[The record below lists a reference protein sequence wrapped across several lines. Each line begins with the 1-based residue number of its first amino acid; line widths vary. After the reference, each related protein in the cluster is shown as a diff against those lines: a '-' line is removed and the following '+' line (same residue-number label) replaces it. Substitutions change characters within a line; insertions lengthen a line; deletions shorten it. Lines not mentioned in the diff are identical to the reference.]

1 MFIKQVIIQGFRSY
15 RDETII
21 EPFSQR
27 YNIIVGRNGCGKS
40 NFFFAI
46 QFVLSDEF
54 SNLSAEGRYNLM
66 HEGINSRA
74 LNAYVEIIF
83 DNSDSRI
90 MIDKPEIAVRRQISG
105 KKDNY
110 FLDRKVVNKTDIIN
124 MLEGAG
130 FSRSNPYYIVKQG
143 KITQMAIAPDANR
156 LQLLREVAG
165 TKVYDE
171 KKQESEAILAE
182 TEERRKKIA
191 DLLKAIEERLLSLET
206 EKEEL
211 KQYQK
216 WDRSKRGL
224 ECAICMA
231 ECEEAKKRIDE
242 IVAKM
247 NGATQK
253 IEQLESDRLSVTEL
267 VQQNM
272 DSITELKQRLQTQQ
286 IERET
291 LIVDNKDNFQ
301 RKAQIELELQDLQ
314 GETEQRDVKR
324 DDLKRELAKYDKLLT
339 ESEQQLAKILPNY
352 DLLRREEEQ
361 KTAQRDLA
369 EEKRKELFAKRG
381 RGNQFGSK
389 EDRDKWIRLELKS
402 LNKAI
407 HDKREQMQRLKKELE
422 DETIKSREIEEQLRQ
437 IADNGNEQ
445 RSHMDNV
452 STRVRDLRQKKS
464 DIAGQK
470 TDLARKETQLHMQLS
485 QTRDELRK
493 SQDSLRSIMNK
504 GAASG
509 ADGIQ
514 RLLRQ
519 YTDENRNLDIVK
531 AYHGTLIE
539 NIECDPAFYTAV
551 EVIAGNRLNY
561 HIVDNDV
568 VATRLVKEFNNAR
581 QRGEIHFL
589 PLNVLEVHNNTM
601 SHINGASPL
610 IDQLQWVPKVEKAV
624 RHVFNRIMLCE
635 DFNSATRT
643 ARQYDVDCVTLDGD
657 QVQRKGALT
666 GGYID
671 KRISRLELQGAI
683 KQLRSTLTKYE
694 EEYDKLRQEIT
705 HIDNEHNNIMTE
717 LQREDMKS
725 KKNWDNYEQ
734 MKSDSKH
741 LQSELDRI
749 ITHRP
754 TKERQLNTLHATI
767 EQFCA
772 KEESLQSEL
781 GSDLISQLTVEE
793 QATIDRLNNTIE
805 YITQELKEIIRKR
818 VELEGTKTR
827 LEHQISNNYRKN
839 RDRISTDL
847 ERLHVENVRS
857 VIEELEREYTILS
870 DKLNEHEKQTDAI
883 DRIINNLDRELKAK
897 QKELEQLK
905 NSDKDIDERINEEK
919 RNTDKYEVKLRNAQN
934 KLDESTKRQNDI
946 GVPPDGLEKYKEIP
960 TKQLQ
965 RDLDRA
971 VVELKKYA
979 HVNKK
984 ALDQF
989 LQFSDE
995 RDKLTNR
1002 KAEIDEAHR
1011 HIVDLIESLDNKR
1024 FETIQFTFKQVSLYF
1039 TEVFKRLVPEGTA
1052 HLVIKKGDNE
1062 DYDSEQV
1069 SSQSSGQQM
1078 SVDDFT
1084 GVGIKVSFN
1093 GRANE
1098 MRDMQQL
1105 SGGQKSLVAL
1115 ALIFAIQKCD
1125 PAPFYLFDEIDQAL
1139 DPQYRHA
1146 VADMINELSQKAQF
1160 IITTFGPDLLKYG
1173 DKFYGITYRNKVS
1186 QIRSVTR
1193 DEALE
1198 FVEDNDAQN
1207 QVAQA
1212 AVATTAVQN

>member
-1 MFIKQVIIQGFRSY
+1 MYIKQVIIQGFRSY
-15 RDETII
+15 RDETIFDALS
-21 EPFSQR
+21 PR
-27 YNIIVGRNGCGKS
+27 YNIIIGRNGCGKS

-54 SNLSAEGRYNLM
+54 NNLSAEGRYNLM

-90 MIDKPEIAVRRQISG
+90 MIDKLEVAVRRQISG
-105 KKDNY
+105 KKDTY

-171 KKQESEAILAE
+171 KKQESEIILTE

-224 ECAICMA
+224 ECAIYTM
-231 ECEEAKKRIDE
+231 ECEDAKKRIDE
-242 IVAKM
+242 IVIKM
-247 NGATQK
+247 NNATKK
-253 IEQLESDRLSVTEL
+253 IEQLENDRLTITEMN
-267 VQQNM
+267 QQTI
-272 DSITELKQRLQTQQ
+272 DSITELKQRLHAQQ

-301 RKAQIELELQDLQ
+301 RKAQIELELQDLHS
-314 GETEQRDVKR
+314 ETSQRDIKR
-324 DDLKRELAKYDKLLT
+324 NELRKELAKYDKLIN
-339 ESEQQLAKILPNY
+339 ESEQLLTKIIPDYNII
-352 DLLRREEEQ
+352 RRQEEQ

-381 RGNQFGSK
+381 RGNQFTSK
-389 EDRDKWIRLELKS
+389 EDRDKWIRIELKS
-402 LNKAI
+402 LTKAI
-407 HDKREQMQRLKKELE
+407 HDKREQMERLKKDLQ
-422 DETIKSREIEEQLRQ
+422 DDTIKSHEIEEQLRQ
-437 IADNGNEQ
+437 IVDNENEQ
-445 RSHMDNV
+445 RTHMDNV
-452 STRVRDLRQKKS
+452 NTRVRDLRQKKS
-464 DIAGQK
+464 DIAAQK
-470 TDLARKETQLHMQLS
+470 TEIARKETQLHIQIS

-493 SQDSLRSIMNK
+493 YQDTFRSITNK
-504 GAASG
+504 GAALG
-509 ADGIQ
+509 TEGLQ

-519 YTDENRNLDIVK
+519 FADENRNQDIING
-531 AYHGTLIE
+531 YHGTLIE
-539 NIECDPAFYTAV
+539 NFECDPAFYTAV

-561 HIVDNDV
+561 HIVDSDLI
-568 VATRLVKEFNNAR
+568 ATRLVKEFNGAR

-589 PLNVLEVHNNTM
+589 PLNVLDIQNKELPKI
-601 SHINGASPL
+601 SGASPL
-610 IDQLQWVPKVEKAV
+610 IDQLQWIPKAEKAI
-624 RHVFNRIMLCE
+624 RHIFNRIMLCE

-671 KRISRLELQGAI
+671 KKVSRLELQRSI
-683 KQLRSTLTKYE
+683 KQLRITLNKYE
-694 EEYDKLRQEIT
+694 QEYENVRNDIMN
-705 HIDNEHNNIMTE
+705 IDNEYNNIMTE

-734 MKSDSKH
+734 MKSDAKY

-749 ITHRP
+749 VTHRP
-754 TKERQLNTLHATI
+754 GKERQLNALIATI

-781 GSDLISQLTVEE
+781 GSDLVSQLTVDE
-793 QATIDRLNNTIE
+793 QITIDKLNDTIE
-805 YITQELKEIIRKR
+805 EITQELKEIIKKR
-818 VELEGTKTR
+818 VELDGTKTK
-827 LEHQISNNYRKN
+827 LEHQIANNYRKN
-839 RDRISTDL
+839 RNQINTDL
-847 ERLHVENVRS
+847 ERMHIENVRS
-857 VIEELEREYTILS
+857 VIEDLEREYTILS

-883 DRIINNLDRELKAK
+883 DRIINNLDKELKNK

-905 NSDKDIDERINEEK
+905 NSNRDIDEHINEEK
-919 RNTDKYEVKLRNAQN
+919 RNADKYEVKLRNAQN
-934 KLDESTKRQNDI
+934 K
-946 GVPPDGLEKYKEIP
+946 
-960 TKQLQ
+960 
-965 RDLDRA
+965 
-971 VVELKKYA
+971 
-979 HVNKK
+979 
-984 ALDQF
+984 
-989 LQFSDE
+989 
-995 RDKLTNR
+995 
-1002 KAEIDEAHR
+1002 

-1039 TEVFKRLVPEGTA
+1039 TEVFKRLAPEGTA

-1069 SSQSSGQQM
+1069 SSQSSTQQM
-1078 SVDDFT
+1078 SVDEFT
-1084 GVGIKVSFN
+1084 GVGIKVSFT
-1093 GRANE
+1093 GRTNE

-1139 DPQYRHA
+1139 DPQYRNA
-1146 VADMINELSQKAQF
+1146 VAEMINELSQKAQF

-1186 QIRSVTR
+1186 QIRSVTHE
-1193 DEALE
+1193 EALE
-1198 FVEDNDAQN
+1198 FVEDNEVQN
-1207 QVAQA
+1207 QVTQP
-1212 AVATTAVQN
+1212 VTTATPS

>member
-1 MFIKQVIIQGFRSY
+1 MYIKQVIIQGFRSY
-15 RDETII
+15 RDETIFDALS
-21 EPFSQR
+21 PR
-27 YNIIVGRNGCGKS
+27 YNIIIGRNGCGKS

-54 SNLSAEGRYNLM
+54 NNLSAEGRYNLM

-90 MIDKPEIAVRRQISG
+90 MIDKLEVAVRRQISG
-105 KKDNY
+105 KKDTY

-171 KKQESEAILAE
+171 KKQESEIILTE

-224 ECAICMA
+224 ECAIYTM
-231 ECEEAKKRIDE
+231 ECEDAKKRIDE
-242 IVAKM
+242 IVIKM
-247 NGATQK
+247 NNATKK
-253 IEQLESDRLSVTEL
+253 IEQLENDRLTITEMN
-267 VQQNM
+267 QQTI
-272 DSITELKQRLQTQQ
+272 DSITELKQRLHTQQ

-291 LIVDNKDNFQ
+291 LIIDNKDNFQ
-301 RKAQIELELQDLQ
+301 RKAQIELELQDLHS
-314 GETEQRDVKR
+314 ETSQRDIKR
-324 DDLKRELAKYDKLLT
+324 NELRKELAKYDKLIN
-339 ESEQQLAKILPNY
+339 ESEQLLTKIIPDYNII
-352 DLLRREEEQ
+352 RRQEEQ

-381 RGNQFGSK
+381 RGNQFTSK
-389 EDRDKWIRLELKS
+389 EDRDKWIRIELKS
-402 LNKAI
+402 LTKAI
-407 HDKREQMQRLKKELE
+407 HDKREQMERLKKDLQ
-422 DETIKSREIEEQLRQ
+422 DDTIKSHEIEEQLRQ
-437 IADNGNEQ
+437 IVDNENEQ
-445 RSHMDNV
+445 RTHMDNV
-452 STRVRDLRQKKS
+452 NTRVRDLRQKKS
-464 DIAGQK
+464 DIAAQK
-470 TDLARKETQLHMQLS
+470 TEIARKETQLHIQIS

-493 SQDSLRSIMNK
+493 YQDTFRSITNK
-504 GAASG
+504 GAALG
-509 ADGIQ
+509 TEGLQ

-519 YTDENRNLDIVK
+519 FADENRNQDIING
-531 AYHGTLIE
+531 YHGTLIE
-539 NIECDPAFYTAV
+539 NFECDPAFYTAV

-561 HIVDNDV
+561 HIVDSDLI
-568 VATRLVKEFNNAR
+568 ATRLVKEFNGAR

-589 PLNVLEVHNNTM
+589 PLNVLDIQNKELPKI
-601 SHINGASPL
+601 SGASPL
-610 IDQLQWVPKVEKAV
+610 IDQLQWIPKAEKAI
-624 RHVFNRIMLCE
+624 RHIFNRIMLCE

-671 KRISRLELQGAI
+671 KKVSRLELQRSI
-683 KQLRSTLTKYE
+683 KQLRITLNKYE
-694 EEYDKLRQEIT
+694 QEYENVRNDIMN
-705 HIDNEHNNIMTE
+705 IDNEYNNIMTE

-734 MKSDSKH
+734 MKSDAKY

-749 ITHRP
+749 VTHRP
-754 TKERQLNTLHATI
+754 GKERQLNALIATI

-781 GSDLISQLTVEE
+781 GSDLVSQLTVDE
-793 QATIDRLNNTIE
+793 QITIDKLNDTIE
-805 YITQELKEIIRKR
+805 EITQELKEIIKKR
-818 VELEGTKTR
+818 VELDGTKTK
-827 LEHQISNNYRKN
+827 LEHQIANNYRKN
-839 RDRISTDL
+839 RNQINTDL
-847 ERLHVENVRS
+847 ERMHIENVRS
-857 VIEELEREYTILS
+857 VIEDLEREYTILS

-883 DRIINNLDRELKAK
+883 DRIINNLDKELKNK

-905 NSDKDIDERINEEK
+905 NSNRDIDEHINEEK
-919 RNTDKYEVKLRNAQN
+919 RNADKYEVKLRNAQN
-934 KLDESTKRQNDI
+934 KLDESTKRQNEI
-946 GVPPDGLEKYKEIP
+946 GVPPDGLDKYKNIP
-960 TKQLQ
+960 VKELQ

-971 VVELKKYA
+971 IIELKKYA

-1039 TEVFKRLVPEGTA
+1039 TEVFKRLAPEGTA

-1069 SSQSSGQQM
+1069 SSQSSTQQM
-1078 SVDDFT
+1078 SVDEFT
-1084 GVGIKVSFN
+1084 GVGIKVSFT
-1093 GRANE
+1093 GRTNE

-1139 DPQYRHA
+1139 DPQYRNA
-1146 VADMINELSQKAQF
+1146 VAEMINELSQKAQF

-1186 QIRSVTR
+1186 QIRSVTHE
-1193 DEALE
+1193 EALE
-1198 FVEDNDAQN
+1198 FVEDNEVQN
-1207 QVAQA
+1207 QVTQP
-1212 AVATTAVQN
+1212 VTTATPS

>member
-1 MFIKQVIIQGFRSY
+1 MYIKQVIIQGFRSY
-15 RDETII
+15 RDETVF

-90 MIDKPEIAVRRQISG
+90 MIDKAEVAVRRQISG

-143 KITQMAIAPDANR
+143 KITQMATAPDANR

-224 ECAICMA
+224 ECAICTA
-231 ECEEAKKRIDE
+231 ECEDAKKRIDE
-242 IVAKM
+242 IVARM

-253 IEQLESDRLSVTEL
+253 VEQLESDRLTVTEL
-267 VQQNM
+267 IQQTM

-314 GETEQRDVKR
+314 GETAQRDTKR
-324 DDLKRELAKYDKLLT
+324 SELKKELAKYDRLIA
-339 ESEQQLAKILPNY
+339 ESEQKLAKIIPEY
-352 DLLRREEEQ
+352 DVIRREEEQ

-389 EDRDKWIRLELKS
+389 DDRDKWIRLELKS
-402 LNKAI
+402 LSKAI
-407 HDKREQMQRLKKELE
+407 HDKREQMERLKKDLQ
-422 DETIKSREIEEQLRQ
+422 DEQMKSHEIDEQLRQ
-437 IADNGNEQ
+437 IVDNGNEQ
-445 RSHMDNV
+445 RAHMDNV
-452 STRVRDLRQKKS
+452 STRVRDFRQKKS
-464 DIAGQK
+464 DIAALK
-470 TDLARKETQLHMQLS
+470 TDLARKETQLHIQLS

-493 SQDSLRSIMNK
+493 CQDSLRSVMNK

-509 ADGIQ
+509 TDGLQ

-519 YTDENRNLDIVK
+519 FADENRNQDIING
-531 AYHGTLIE
+531 YHGTLIE

-561 HIVDNDV
+561 HIVDSDV
-568 VATRLVKEFNNAR
+568 VATRLVKEFNASR

-589 PLNVLEVHNNTM
+589 PLNVLDVQNNTL
-601 SHINGASPL
+601 SNITGASPL
-610 IDQLQWVPKVEKAV
+610 IDQLQWVPKAERAV

-635 DFNSATRT
+635 DFNAATRT

-671 KRISRLELQGAI
+671 KKVSRLELQRSI
-683 KQLRSTLTKYE
+683 KQLRSTLNEYE
-694 EEYDKLRQEIT
+694 KEYEKLRSEILNT
-705 HIDNEHNNIMTE
+705 DNEYNNVMTE

-734 MKSDSKH
+734 MKSDAKH

-749 ITHRP
+749 VTHRP
-754 TKERQLNTLHATI
+754 GKERQLNALIATI

-781 GSDLISQLTVEE
+781 GSDLVSQLTMEE
-793 QATIDRLNNTIE
+793 QSTVDRLNDTVE
-805 YITQELKEIIRKR
+805 KITQELKEIIRKR

-827 LEHQISNNYRKN
+827 LEHQVANNYRKN
-839 RDRISTDL
+839 REQINTEL
-847 ERLHVENVRS
+847 ERMHVENVRS
-857 VIEELEREYTILS
+857 VIEELEREYAILS

-883 DRIINNLDRELKAK
+883 DRIINNLDKELKTK
-897 QKELEQLK
+897 QKELEKFK
-905 NSDKDIDERINEEK
+905 NSDRDIDEHINEEK
-919 RNTDKYEVKLRNAQN
+919 RNSDKYEVKLRNAQN

-946 GVPPDGLEKYKEIP
+946 GVPPDGLDKYRDIP
-960 TKQLQ
+960 IKQLQ

-971 VVELKKYA
+971 IIELKKYA

-1093 GRANE
+1093 GRTNE

-1115 ALIFAIQKCD
+1115 ALIFSIQKCD

-1139 DPQYRHA
+1139 DPQYRNA

-1193 DEALE
+1193 EEAME
-1198 FVEDNDAQN
+1198 FVEDNEAQN
-1207 QVAQA
+1207 QAAQ
-1212 AVATTAVQN
+1212 TTTTTTTTT